1 MNARFPVFPA
11 LLPFLLVA
19 CAPQVDRV
27 SSVTPPPAPVWAF
40 EGSDVPLDP
49 AYRFGRLDN
58 GMRYVI
64 RHNATPQGTAMV
76 RMEIAAGALDEA
88 EDERGYAHFVEHMAF
103 NGSTNVPEGEMV
115 RLLER
120 HGLAFGADTNA
131 ATGFDS
137 TVYMLDLPR
146 NDPALLDIAL
156 MLMRETA
163 SELTFDAEAVARER
177 GVVLAERRDRMT
189 WQFRNLEDQLNFI
202 NPGSRYTQRLPI
214 GTEQA
219 LNAATT
225 EHLRQFWRREY
236 VPAQTTLVIVGD
248 FAPDAVEAAIR
259 ARFSN
264 WQAAPAE
271 PQPDAGP
278 IDFADSR
285 RTDIYLDPAMTERVI
300 ASRHGPWIDGPDSI
314 AQRREEVLRQI
325 GYAIVNR
332 RLLRITRQPDP
343 PFRGAGLGTARIFK
357 EGRTTNLIVDTVDGK
372 WQPGLTAAVAEYRR
386 ALRDGF
392 TAAEVAEQ
400 VANIRNAQRNEAQ
413 LADTRSNSALMQAV
427 FALLRDDRVPT
438 PPQGSLERL
447 EAFIPQITPQAVLS
461 ALKREAVPLADPLL
475 RFQGKAAPTGGEKAL
490 RAAWDAAMHAR
501 IARTGEVAAATFAYT
516 DFGTPGAVASDT
528 REPLLGIRTVR
539 FANGVRLNLKRT
551 EIERDRVLVQVEIDG
566 GDRLATRDS
575 PLATELVP
583 FLPAGGLG
591 KHSSDDLQT
600 ITAGRSVGVGLANT
614 PETFAS
620 GTTTTVRDLEF
631 QLQLMTAFLNDPGL
645 RPEGEVQFRLQINN
659 FFAQMNATPGAA
671 LTNAIGG
678 ILSDGDPRFTLQ
690 KPDDYRTLTFAG
702 MRGPVLDRF
711 GKGALEIGIVGDI
724 DEDKAIALVAATL
737 GTLPPR
743 EPEFGAYP
751 EQRQRSFTADRSRR
765 IVRHTGAPDQ
775 AMIRMTWPTRDDAD
789 PVDNR
794 RFALLERVVRIRLT
808 ENLRERLGKAYS
820 PTASSDLSR
829 SYDGYGTFWVLA
841 SVDVHELAATR
852 AAILETI
859 ADLRDAPISEDT
871 LQRAR
876 QPLLEA
882 YDNSLKSNR
891 GWLSL
896 VARAQSEADRIDR
909 FTKARDRLAAITPAE
924 LQALARQYLGADRA
938 VEVNVLPQG
947 VDEPKP

>member
-1 MNARFPVFPA
+1 MNAR
-11 LLPFLLVA
+11 LLVLPSTLSFLLAA

-27 SSVTPPPAPVWAF
+27 ASVAPPPPVWAF

-64 RHNATPQGTAMV
+64 RQNATPRGTALV
-76 RMEIAAGALDEA
+76 RMDIATGSLDEA
-88 EDERGYAHFVEHMAF
+88 DDERGFAHFVEHMAF

-131 ATGFDS
+131 TTGFDR
-137 TVYMLDLPR
+137 TTYMLDLPR

-163 SELTFDAEAVARER
+163 GELTFDAEAVARER
-177 GVVLAERRDRMT
+177 GVVLAEMRDRNS

-202 NPGSRYTQRLPI
+202 NPGSRYARRLPI
-214 GTEQA
+214 GTEET
-219 LNAATT
+219 LNAATA
-225 EHLRQFWRREY
+225 ERLRAFWRREY

-248 FAPDAVEAAIR
+248 FAPEVVEAAIR
-259 ARFSN
+259 NRFADWKS
-264 WQAAPAE
+264 APAE
-271 PQPDAGP
+271 PQPKAGP
-278 IDFADSR
+278 VDYADSR
-285 RTDIYLDPAMTERVI
+285 RTDIYTDPAMTERVT
-300 ASRHGPWIDGPDSI
+300 ASRHGPWIDGPDSL
-314 AQRREEVLRQI
+314 AQRREEVMRQI

-332 RLLRITRQPDP
+332 RLLRITRQADP
-343 PFRGAGLGTARIFK
+343 PFRGAGFGTGRVFR
-357 EGRTTNLIVDTVDGK
+357 EGRTTNLVVDTVDGK
-372 WQPGLTAAVAEYRR
+372 WRRGLTAAVIEYRR
-386 ALRDGF
+386 ALRSGF
-392 TAAEVAEQ
+392 TEAEVAEQ
-400 VANIRNAQRNEAQ
+400 VANVRNAHRNEAQ

-427 FALLRDDRVPT
+427 FALIRDDRVPST
-438 PPQGSLERL
+438 PQSSLERL
-447 EAFIPQITPQAVLS
+447 EAFIPQITPQAVLA

-475 RFQGKAAPTGGEKAL
+475 RFQGKAAPAGGEQAL
-490 RAAWDAAMHAR
+490 REAWDAAMHAR
-501 IARTGEVAAATFAYT
+501 IARSKPVATTTFAYT
-516 DFGTPGAVASDT
+516 DFGTPGTVTSDT
-528 REPLLGIRTVR
+528 REPVLGVRTVR

-551 EIERDRVLVQVEIDG
+551 EIERDRVLVQIEIDG
-566 GDRLATRDS
+566 GERMATREN

-591 KHSSDDLQT
+591 KHSTDDLQT
-600 ITAGRSVGVGLANT
+600 ITAGRSVGVGLSNT
-614 PETFAS
+614 PETFSSSA
-620 GTTTTVRDLEF
+620 TTTVRDLEF
-631 QLQLMTAFLNDPGL
+631 QLQLVTAFLSDPGL

-678 ILSDGDPRFTLQ
+678 ILSDNDPRFTLQ
-690 KPDDYRTLTFAG
+690 KPEDYRSLTFAG
-702 MRGPVLDRF
+702 LRGAVLDRF
-711 GKGALEIGIVGDI
+711 ARGALEIGIVGDI

-737 GTLPPR
+737 GTLPAR
-743 EPEFGAYP
+743 EADFRPYP
-751 EQRQRSFTADRSRR
+751 EQRRRSFTADRSRR
-765 IVRHTGAPDQ
+765 VVRHTGAPDQ

-794 RFALLERVVRIRLT
+794 RFALLERIVRIRLT

-829 SYDGYGTFWVLA
+829 SFDNFGTFWVLA

-852 AAILETI
+852 DAIRETI
-859 ADLRDAPISEDT
+859 AELRDRPVSDDT

-882 YDNSLKSNR
+882 YDNALKTNR

-896 VARAQSEADRIDR
+896 VARAQTEADRIDR
-909 FTKARDRLAAITPAE
+909 FAKARERLMAITAAE
-924 LQALARQYLGADRA
+924 VQALARQYLAPDRA

-947 VDEPKP
+947 VDEPAG